1 MFIPQKKEKKLW
13 KEVRVQTV
21 KAEYYRSVYR
31 GVISML
37 CVVRHVMRCGML
49 SSSESQ
55 LRSVS
60 LFLPGTCSSNYQ
72 FLRRYF
78 FLKCL
83 EDTVSLFV
91 RSLIPLFSDF
101 WWRLSSVSKT
111 RVGSFNLVVSQA
123 KSSLKWSGCFFT
135 NLSISLFWV
144 ILKYHQNSNYKK
156 YWLRFMKQIVLS

>member
-1 MFIPQKKEKKLW
+1 
-13 KEVRVQTV
+13 
-21 KAEYYRSVYR
+21 
-31 GVISML
+31 ML

-55 LRSVS
+55 LSLSSVS
-60 LFLPGTCSSNYQ
+60 LFFPGTCSSNYQ

-101 WWRLSSVSKT
+101 
-111 RVGSFNLVVSQA
+111 
-123 KSSLKWSGCFFT
+123 
-135 NLSISLFWV
+135 
-144 ILKYHQNSNYKK
+144 
-156 YWLRFMKQIVLS
+156 